1 MHNPNGAPSG
11 SSEQN
16 NDSIF
21 AQADEK
27 YRAADDAIVE
37 TFKISQDT
45 PKPMDA
51 DNLNRI
57 DNQIN
62 QDIENDINSEKA
74 EAGEQ
79 SREELKESGNK
90 SNLHEKIL
98 EDWEAFKK
106 TPLAKKAISAGIALL
121 AVGTAVGI
129 VIGAGGGDKGDKTPS
144 EPAPIAY
151 ELGTEEVAD
160 DSEQE
165 KDWIEYTGIDE
176 YDKTVDGSYA
186 QYGDKG
192 MTDTEKHT
200 DENPNVGKFSQYSVA
215 APNDLAREY
224 FGAESFED
232 LSLEQKSLCFQMSTY
247 KQDFSAMGVLQVIDS
262 DYQNKDFKSA
272 TLDFRNADQE
282 VKDQKTQE
290 LIDFFANA
298 TVGETTVGDL
308 RNQFSNMP
316 GAEKA
321 VEYLDNHDG
330 TLQEVT
336 TDTVTKLVSSHLY
349 ALGDH
354 TPHEQAVNTPDSCKV
369 LEYTYSVSESEE
381 YTVYTL
387 ERCFNMFV
395 IHTKT
400 DKITKTSTIN
410 VTFYGDNETIQEK
423 DAENLKRIDN
433 NIEEKIEENVNTD
446 DFDPGNTEDVT
457 KEEQPTETPSSE
469 EYTNPENNTQPQI
482 IERQPEV
489 NPDTGQQ
496 EQPATPVTPTNPEN
510 NYSQD
515 LGGANQDNANPNP
528 VVANPGGQAQSD
540 AGEIPINDAP
550 SGGAEL
556 DNILADLGIGNG
568 N

>member
-11 SSEQN
+11 SSEEN

-37 TFKISQDT
+37 TFK
-45 PKPMDA
+45 
-51 DNLNRI
+51 
-57 DNQIN
+57 IN

-106 TPLAKKAISAGIALL
+106 TPLAKKAISAGIVLL
-121 AVGTAVGI
+121 AVGMAVTI
-129 VIGAGGGDKGDKTPS
+129 AGAIGGGDKGDKTPS
-144 EPAPIAY
+144 EPAPI
-151 ELGTEEVAD
+151 EEVVEEATD

-165 KDWIEYTGIDE
+165 KDWVEYTGIDE

-186 QYGDKG
+186 QYGDEG

-290 LIDFFANA
+290 LIDFFADA

-400 DKITKTSTIN
+400 DKITKTSTIT

-433 NIEEKIEENVNTD
+433 NIEEKIEDNVNTD
-446 DFDPGNTEDVT
+446 DFDPGHTEDVT
-457 KEEQPTETPSSE
+457 KEEQPTEKPSSE
-469 EYTNPENNTQPQI
+469 EYTNPGTNTEPQI
-482 IERQPEV
+482 VERQPEV
-489 NPDTGQQ
+489 NPNTGQQ

-528 VVANPGGQAQSD
+528 VVANPEGQAQSD

-550 SGGAEL
+550 TGGAEL
-556 DNILADLGIGNG
+556 DNILSDLGISN
-568 N
+568 

>member
-11 SSEQN
+11 NSEEN

-37 TFKISQDT
+37 TFK
-45 PKPMDA
+45 
-51 DNLNRI
+51 
-57 DNQIN
+57 IN

-121 AVGTAVGI
+121 AVGMAVTI
-129 VIGAGGGDKGDKTPS
+129 AGAIGGGDKGDKTPS
-144 EPAPIAY
+144 EPAPI
-151 ELGTEEVAD
+151 EEVVEEATD

-165 KDWIEYTGIDE
+165 KDWVEYTGIDE

-186 QYGDKG
+186 QYGDVG

-290 LIDFFANA
+290 LIDFFADA

-400 DKITKTSTIN
+400 DKTTKTSTIA

-433 NIEEKIEENVNTD
+433 NIEEKIEDNVNTD
-446 DFDPGNTEDVT
+446 DFDPGHTEDVT
-457 KEEQPTETPSSE
+457 KEEQPTEKPSSE
-469 EYTNPENNTQPQI
+469 EYTNPGTNTEPQI
-482 IERQPEV
+482 VERQPEV
-489 NPDTGQQ
+489 NPNTGQQ

-515 LGGANQDNANPNP
+515 LGGANQDNANPNQ
-528 VVANPGGQAQSD
+528 VVANPEGQAQSD
-540 AGEIPINDAP
+540 AGEIPINEAP
-550 SGGAEL
+550 TGGAEL
-556 DNILADLGIGNG
+556 DNILSDLGISN
-568 N
+568 